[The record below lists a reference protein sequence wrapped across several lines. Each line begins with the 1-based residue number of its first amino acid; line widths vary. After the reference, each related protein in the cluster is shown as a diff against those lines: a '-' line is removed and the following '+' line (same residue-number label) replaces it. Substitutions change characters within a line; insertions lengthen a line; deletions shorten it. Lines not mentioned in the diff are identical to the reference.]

1 MSKRIPVFKKFVDWD
16 QADWSKPDWHI
27 AITMDCSRNAVRIAR
42 KNRGIAKVDTK
53 FVSKKFGSLKY

>member
-1 MSKRIPVFKKFVDWD
+1 MRKNMPVYKGKIDWNKVDF
-16 QADWSKPDWHI
+16 SKPDWHI
-27 AITMDCSRNAVRIAR
+27 AMALDISRNAVRIAR